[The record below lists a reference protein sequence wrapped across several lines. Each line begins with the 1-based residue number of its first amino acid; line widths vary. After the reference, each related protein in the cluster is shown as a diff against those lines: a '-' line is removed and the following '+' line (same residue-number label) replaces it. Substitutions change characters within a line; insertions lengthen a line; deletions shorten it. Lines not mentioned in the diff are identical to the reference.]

1 MLTCK
6 TNIYPGTLT
15 GQYLILHIQK
25 IGTRPEEC
33 EVAAGV
39 NSLLWYRMKVNE
51 SRGHT
56 FDDVDL
62 QLAICCDE
70 S

>member
-1 MLTCK
+1 MLTSK

-15 GQYLILHIQK
+15 GRYLILYFQK

-33 EVAAGV
+33 WASV

-51 SRGHT
+51 SRGHI
-56 FDDVDL
+56 FDDFDL
-62 QLAICCDE
+62 QLAFYCDE